1 MKNISNLRKIANKI
15 RREVLT
21 MVYNSKSSHLGCSL
35 GIADILTVLYFNTLN
50 IDPKKPNK
58 DDRDR
63 FILSK
68 GHASSALY
76 AVLAEKGFFAKKLL
90 KTYFANGS
98 ILPGH
103 VTYGVLAGIDAT
115 TGALGHG
122 LSLGVGMALAQI
134 HKKYKSKIYVL
145 IGDGECEEGSIWEAI
160 MFAGHHRIN
169 NLILILDNNNL
180 QILGKTTDI
189 LNSFSFKNK
198 FESFGWRVKE
208 IDGHNISQLIS
219 VFKKNEADKPLAV
232 IAKTTKGKGVSF
244 MENGVEW
251 HGKTPTLEEY
261 QKAIKELA

>member
-1 MKNISNLRKIANKI
+1 MKSVSELKKISKKM
-15 RREVLT
+15 RREILK
-21 MVYNSKSSHLGCSL
+21 MVFESKSGHLGCSL
-35 GIADILTVLYFNTLN
+35 GITDILAVLYFNILN
-50 IDPKKPNK
+50 IDPKKPKNTE
-58 DDRDR
+58 RDR

-90 KTYFANGS
+90 NTYFANGS

-115 TGALGHG
+115 AGALGHG
-122 LSLGVGMALAQI
+122 LSVGVGMALAQK
-134 HKKYKSKIYVL
+134 HKKYKSKVYVL

-169 NLILILDNNNL
+169 NLILILDYNNL

-189 LNSFSFKNK
+189 LNSYPLKNK

-208 IDGHNISQLIS
+208 IDGHNISQLLS
-219 VFKKNEADKPLAV
+219 VFNNNEVDKPLA
-232 IAKTTKGKGVSF
+232 IITKTKGKGVSF
-244 MENGVEW
+244 MENRVEW
-251 HGKTPTLEEY
+251 HGKSPTSEEY
-261 QKAIKELA
+261 KKAIKELS